1 MSAATLR
8 DIIALKAVSEP
19 MLMSDSRH
27 EMRHDK
33 AMALTGIL
41 RRGCTCAIHLA
52 NGRPLSR
59 AKANVWR
66 EVEALKKM
74 LLKITGMRIMAV
86 RPLTPG
92 VETALRK
99 T

>member
-1 MSAATLR
+1 MSAATLSEM
-8 DIIALKAVSEP
+8 IALKAVSEP
-19 MLMSDSRH
+19 MFISDNRH
-27 EMRHDK
+27 EMTQDK

-41 RRGCTCAIHLA
+41 RRGWTWAIHRA

-59 AKANVWR
+59 AKANVCR

-74 LLKITGMRIMAV
+74 LLKITGMSIIAV
-86 RPLTPG
+86 RPLMPG